1 MFRTNH
7 RLLFY
12 LFLILVGITMLA
24 HPSAASDSFGA
35 SDADVSPLTS
45 AARYLTNPVV
55 STTLLT
61 IAFLG
66 FFIELIT
73 MWSLAG
79 GIGIASMFVFFAS
92 YLILDPTKAWVAIVF
107 VVGMIFLIAEIFF
120 LPGHGVS
127 GLIGLICTYLSIFL
141 IMPNATQAA
150 ISFVSSLLIA
160 GLIFTVALKYL
171 PKSPAWNK
179 FRLQTSM
186 SEEEGY
192 VPARKKKELDGA
204 MGIAISDLRPSG
216 VALIDEARVDVTTNG
231 SFIKKDTPIR
241 VVKIEGIRVVV
252 EAVEQG
258 W

>member
-1 MFRTNH
+1 MFRRTY
-7 RLLFY
+7 RMFFY
-12 LFLILVGITMLA
+12 LFLILVGISLLVNS
-24 HPSAASDSFGA
+24 SAASDAYG
-35 SDADVSPLTS
+35 SDGDISPLK
-45 AARYLTNPVV
+45 AAALFFTNPVA
-55 STTLLT
+55 STALLT
-61 IAFLG
+61 IGFLG

-73 MWSLAG
+73 MCSLAG
-79 GIGIASMFVFFAS
+79 GVGIAAMFLFFAS

-107 VVGMIFLIAEIFF
+107 VVGLVFLVAEIFF
-120 LPGHGVS
+120 LPGHGMS
-127 GLIGLICTYLSIFL
+127 GLIGLVCTYLSIFL

-160 GLIFTVALKYL
+160 GLIFVVALKYL

-179 FRLQTSM
+179 FRLQTVV

-192 VPARKKKELDGA
+192 VSSRKKKELEGA
-204 MGIAISDLRPSG
+204 IGVALSDLRPSG
-216 VALIDEARVDVTTNG
+216 IALIDETRVDVTTNG
-231 SFIKKDTPIR
+231 NFIKKDTPVK